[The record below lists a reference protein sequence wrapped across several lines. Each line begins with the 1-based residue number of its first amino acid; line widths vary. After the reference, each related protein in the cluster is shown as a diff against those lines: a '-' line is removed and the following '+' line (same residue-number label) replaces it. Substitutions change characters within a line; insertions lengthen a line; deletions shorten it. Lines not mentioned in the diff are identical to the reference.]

1 MEHCIALSHASGI
14 AAEAILEK
22 LPETG
27 ITKDSLILL
36 DHESNLG
43 KRLPFAGGNLGL
55 QDQRNFDMSS
65 CALLLMP
72 EADPE
77 LESAALQYGCLLV
90 SHAIGSDTPPIF
102 IADKTATPDISYTQ
116 TSLRL
121 TGPEVSCLLPVLLEL
136 NRLCPI
142 AQLNVTLLRSAEFH
156 GKAGVNELA
165 SQTINLLNSQAAESS
180 VFEQQIAFNL
190 LPGKTDPL
198 IEPDLRQIMGNS
210 SYNMGLQSVN
220 VPIFHGLVAALQLH
234 FESSVSIGD
243 CQGLLQGLDKVTVK
257 KGPVSPI
264 TDCNQSFSCV
274 ISGLEQPLNQ
284 PSSLQFWMISEP
296 MRYGLANNYVNVTDF
311 LLKSFL

>member
-1 MEHCIALSHASGI
+1 MEHRIALSHASGV

-22 LPETG
+22 LPEAG

-55 QDQRNFDMSS
+55 QDQRNFDLSS

-72 EADPE
+72 EADAE
-77 LESAALQYGCLLV
+77 LESAALHHGCLLV
-90 SHAIGSDTPPIF
+90 SHTVDPDTPPIF
-102 IADKTATPDISYTQ
+102 IADATAAPDISYTQ

-121 TGPEVSCLLPVLLEL
+121 TGPELSCLLPALLEL

-142 AQLNVTLLRSAEFH
+142 EQLNVTLLRSAEFH
-156 GKAGVNELA
+156 GKAGVDELA
-165 SQTINLLNSQAAESS
+165 SQTINLLSSRAADSN

-190 LPGKTDPL
+190 LPDIVDPL
-198 IEPDLRQIMGNS
+198 IEADIRQIMGNS
-210 SYNMGLQSVN
+210 SYNMALQSVN
-220 VPIFHGLVAALQLH
+220 VPIFHGLVAALQLR
-234 FESSVSIGD
+234 FESSVNIDD
-243 CQGLLQGLDKVTVK
+243 CQARLGDLDKVIVK
-257 KGPVSPI
+257 KGPASPI
-264 TDCNQSFSCV
+264 ADCNQSFSCV

-284 PSSLQFWMISEP
+284 LSSLQFWMISDP

>member
-1 MEHCIALSHASGI
+1 MEHRIALSHASGV

-22 LPETG
+22 LPEAG

-36 DHESNLG
+36 EHESNLG
-43 KRLPFAGGNLGL
+43 KRLPFAGGNLSL
-55 QDQRNFDMSS
+55 QDQRSFDLSS

-72 EADPE
+72 EADAE
-77 LESAALQYGCLLV
+77 LESAALHHGCLLV
-90 SHAIGSDTPPIF
+90 SHTVDPDTPPIF
-102 IADKTATPDISYTQ
+102 IADATAAPDISYTQ

-121 TGPEVSCLLPVLLEL
+121 TGPEPSCLLPALLEL

-142 AQLNVTLLRSAEFH
+142 EQLNVTLLRSAEFH
-156 GKAGVNELA
+156 GKAGVDELA
-165 SQTINLLNSQAAESS
+165 SQTINLLSSRAADSS

-190 LPGKTDPL
+190 LPDIVDPL
-198 IEPDLRQIMGNS
+198 IEADIRQIMGNS
-210 SYNMGLQSVN
+210 SYNMALQSVN
-220 VPIFHGLVAALQLH
+220 VPIFHGLVAALQLR
-234 FESSVSIGD
+234 FESSVSIDD
-243 CQGLLQGLDKVTVK
+243 CQGRLGDLDKVIVK
-257 KGPVSPI
+257 KGPASPI

-284 PSSLQFWMISEP
+284 RSSLQFWMISDP